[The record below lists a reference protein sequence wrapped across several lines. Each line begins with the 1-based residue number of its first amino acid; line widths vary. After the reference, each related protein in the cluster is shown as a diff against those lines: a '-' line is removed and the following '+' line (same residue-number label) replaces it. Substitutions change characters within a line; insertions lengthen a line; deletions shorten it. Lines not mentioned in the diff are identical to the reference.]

1 VNAPAP
7 FETDLCTHGISA
19 ESLKRGRCYLH
30 AGAHDSDGVVIDL
43 TTARAL
49 RAWLSA
55 HIASCEAGALDRS
68 SSPQIP
74 RAARPPR
81 WLPVDQ
87 AAAALGITART
98 LRYRAQHGRI
108 ERRRDG
114 TAVLYL
120 TPAPQPPGAP

>member
-1 VNAPAP
+1 MWRAKTGAERQRWQTAVAMPLAPCGPLRQSAHMKTPAAP
-7 FETDLCTHGISA
+7 
-19 ESLKRGRCYLH
+19 
-30 AGAHDSDGVVIDL
+30 VVI
-43 TTARAL
+43 
-49 RAWLSA
+49 
-55 HIASCEAGALDRS
+55 
-68 SSPQIP
+68 
-74 RAARPPR
+74 PR

-120 TPAPQPPGAP
+120 TPAVQPPGAP